1 MDFDKLALTPQ
12 GTFLYIELKD
22 NSYVYSIFKEVTD
35 DGVCTFADYFTSS
48 GNLFSDSEDVL
59 LCSLDRI
66 VSFRECNPEEI
77 QQFKKVLY
85 ERAKKI
91 FVNNQLID
99 MNEFNPE
106 VQRLNMAIIDEE
118 MKKLYKQ
125 LVVAERLKNE
135 RINVNAEN
143 QLIADHFIDN
153 QVRIDNDIDINEEP
167 VKDFVYA
174 GDGILGQIKVQEDV
188 IQAINEVDKKVFN
201 QKLND
206 NGPVKLKVE
215 ADFNEINEQLRR
227 AVIGKYNFKPELRL
241 GDPIKVRNSE
251 NDSWESKFFA
261 CKETL
266 STGEKKIKT
275 TDGKLWNYIK

>member
-12 GTFLYIELKD
+12 GTFLYIELK
-22 NSYVYSIFKEVTD
+22 NNNYVYSIFKEVID
-35 DGVCTFADYFTSS
+35 DGVHTFADYFTSS

-77 QQFKKVLY
+77 QQFKTVLY

-125 LVVAERLKNE
+125 LVAAERLKNE
-135 RINVNAEN
+135 KINVNAEN

-174 GDGILGQIKVQEDV
+174 GDGILEQIKVQEDV
-188 IQAINEVDKKVFN
+188 IQAINGVDKKLFN

>member
-1 MDFDKLALTPQ
+1 
-12 GTFLYIELKD
+12 
-22 NSYVYSIFKEVTD
+22 
-35 DGVCTFADYFTSS
+35 
-48 GNLFSDSEDVL
+48 
-59 LCSLDRI
+59 
-66 VSFRECNPEEI
+66 
-77 QQFKKVLY
+77 
-85 ERAKKI
+85 
-91 FVNNQLID
+91 
-99 MNEFNPE
+99 MNKFNPE
-106 VQRLNMAIIDEE
+106 VQRLNMAIFDEE
-118 MKKLYKQ
+118 IKKLYKQ
-125 LVVAERLKNE
+125 LVVAERLRNE
-135 RINVNAEN
+135 KVNVNVEN
-143 QLIADHFIDN
+143 QLIADHFMENQIKID
-153 QVRIDNDIDINEEP
+153 DDIDVNVEESHP
-167 VKDFVYA
+167 KDFVYA
-174 GDGILGQIKVQEDV
+174 GDGILEQIKVQEDV
-188 IQAINEVDKKVFN
+188 IQAVNGVDKKLFN

>member
-12 GTFLYIELKD
+12 GTFLYIELED

-48 GNLFSDSEDVL
+48 GNLFSNSEDVL
-59 LCSLDRI
+59 LCSLDQI

-77 QQFKKVLY
+77 QLFKQVLY
-85 ERAKKI
+85 ERSKKI

-99 MNEFNPE
+99 MNKFNPE
-106 VQRLNMAIIDEE
+106 VQRLNMAIVDEE

-125 LVVAERLKNE
+125 LVVAERLRNE
-135 RINVNAEN
+135 KINVNAEN

-174 GDGILGQIKVQEDV
+174 GDGILEQIKVQGDI
-188 IQAINEVDKKVFN
+188 IQAVNGVDKKVFN

-251 NDSWESKFFA
+251 NDSWESASTFNL
-261 CKETL
+261 TGPL
-266 STGEKKIKT
+266 SF
-275 TDGKLWNYIK
+275 NF

>member
-1 MDFDKLALTPQ
+1 MDYNKLALTPQ
-12 GTFLYIELKD
+12 GTFLCFELKE
-22 NSYVYSIFKEVTD
+22 SRYVYSIFKEVVD
-35 DGVCTFADYFTSS
+35 DGVYSFADYFTSS
-48 GNLFSDSEDVL
+48 DNLFSDSEDTL

-77 QQFKKVLY
+77 QQFEKMLYEKAKKV
-85 ERAKKI
+85 

-99 MNEFNPE
+99 MNEFNPL
-106 VQRLNMAIIDEE
+106 VQRHNMEIIDA
-118 MKKLYKQ
+118 YKQ
-125 LVVAERLKNE
+125 LVIAERLRNE
-135 RINVNAEN
+135 KVNVNVEN
-143 QLIADHFIDN
+143 QIIADHFMEN
-153 QVRIDNDIDINEEP
+153 QIRINDDIDVNVEEAHP
-167 VKDFVYA
+167 KDFVYA
-174 GDGILGQIKVQEDV
+174 GDGILEQIKVQGDV
-188 IQAINEVDKKVFN
+188 MQAINEVDKKVFN
-201 QKLND
+201 QKLD
-206 NGPVKLKVE
+206 DDGRIKLKIAAE
-215 ADFNEINEQLRR
+215 FNEINEQLRK

>member
-1 MDFDKLALTPQ
+1 MDYNKLALTPQ
-12 GTFLYIELKD
+12 GTFLCFELKE
-22 NSYVYSIFKEVTD
+22 SRYVYSIFKEVVD
-35 DGVCTFADYFTSS
+35 DGVYSFADYFTSS
-48 GNLFSDSEDVL
+48 DNLFSDSEDTL

-77 QQFKKVLY
+77 QQFEKMLYEKAKKV
-85 ERAKKI
+85 

-99 MNEFNPE
+99 MNEFNPQ
-106 VQRLNMAIIDEE
+106 VQRLNMEIIDA
-118 MKKLYKQ
+118 YKQ
-125 LVVAERLKNE
+125 LVIAERLRNE
-135 RINVNAEN
+135 KVNVNVEN
-143 QLIADHFIDN
+143 QIIADHFMEN
-153 QVRIDNDIDINEEP
+153 QIRINDDIDVNVEEAHP
-167 VKDFVYA
+167 KDFVYA
-174 GDGILGQIKVQEDV
+174 GDGILEQIKVQGDI
-188 IQAINEVDKKVFN
+188 IQAVNGVDKKVFN
-201 QKLND
+201 QKLD
-206 NGPVKLKVE
+206 DDGRIKLKVG

>member
-1 MDFDKLALTPQ
+1 MDFNKLALTPQ

-22 NSYVYSIFKEVTD
+22 NNYVYSIFKEVTE
-35 DGVCTFADYFTSS
+35 DGVYTFADYFTSS
-48 GNLFSDSEDVL
+48 NNLFSDSDDVL
-59 LCSLDRI
+59 LCTLDRI

-77 QQFKKVLY
+77 QLFKQVLY

-99 MNEFNPE
+99 MNEFNPQ
-106 VQRLNMAIIDEE
+106 VQRLNMEIIDA
-118 MKKLYKQ
+118 YKQ
-125 LVVAERLKNE
+125 LVVAERLRNE
-135 RINVNAEN
+135 KINVNAEN
-143 QLIADHFIDN
+143 QFIADHFMEN
-153 QVRIDNDIDINEEP
+153 QVRINDDIDINEEP

-174 GDGILGQIKVQEDV
+174 EDGILEQIKVQGDI
-188 IQAINEVDKKVFN
+188 IQAVNGVDKKVFN

-206 NGPVKLKVE
+206 DGLVKLKAE
-215 ADFNEINEQLRR
+215 ADFNEINEQLKR
-227 AVIGKYNFKPELRL
+227 AFIGKYNFKPELRL

>member
-12 GTFLYIELKD
+12 GTFLYIELKG

-48 GNLFSDSEDVL
+48 GNLFSDSEDAL

-77 QQFKKVLY
+77 QLFKQVLY
-85 ERAKKI
+85 ERSKKI

-99 MNEFNPE
+99 MNEFNPQ
-106 VQRLNMAIIDEE
+106 VQELNMAIIDEE

-174 GDGILGQIKVQEDV
+174 GDGILEQIKVQGDI
-188 IQAINEVDKKVFN
+188 IQAVNEVDKKVFN
-201 QKLND
+201 QELND

>member
-1 MDFDKLALTPQ
+1 MDFIKLALTPQ

-48 GNLFSDSEDVL
+48 GNLFSDSEDAL

-77 QQFKKVLY
+77 QLFKQVLY
-85 ERAKKI
+85 ERSKKI

-99 MNEFNPE
+99 MNEFNPQ
-106 VQRLNMAIIDEE
+106 VQELNMAIIDEE

-174 GDGILGQIKVQEDV
+174 GDGILEQIKVQGDI
-188 IQAINEVDKKVFN
+188 IQAVNGVDKKVFN
-201 QKLND
+201 QELND

>member
-1 MDFDKLALTPQ
+1 MDFIKLALTPQ

-22 NSYVYSIFKEVTD
+22 NNYVYSIFKEVTD
-35 DGVCTFADYFTSS
+35 DGIYTFADYFTSS
-48 GNLFSDSEDVL
+48 GNLFSDLDDAL

-77 QQFKKVLY
+77 QLFKQVLY
-85 ERAKKI
+85 ERSKKI

-99 MNEFNPE
+99 MNEFNPQ
-106 VQRLNMAIIDEE
+106 VQKLNMEIIDEE

-174 GDGILGQIKVQEDV
+174 GDGILEQIKVQEDV
-188 IQAINEVDKKVFN
+188 IQAVNGVDKKVFN

-206 NGPVKLKVE
+206 NDPVKLKVE